1 VASTA
6 AVIAAAAKALHR
18 LVVDTVPKTQTQQE
32 ATDKLIQECRKS
44 WTDDEMRML
53 ITHLDRALLRR
64 WTQFNRAGIAI
75 GVAAQ
80 RRLRHQRNVVGKP
93 DRSGEV
99 RPSKFRRNSA
109 PGTVQGRR
117 GAWPGLMRLNDIARA
132 QWTCGPQGGGTACSI
147 ALWMKPPTAAEN

>member
-6 AVIAAAAKALHR
+6 AVIAAAAKARHR

-75 GVAAQ
+75 GVAVAM
-80 RRLRHQRNVVGKP
+80 LLSVGCGIGGMWWGSRIEAAKY
-93 DRSGEV
+93 V
-99 RPSKFRRNSA
+99 RPSFGATRRQA
-109 PGTVQGRR
+109 LTR
-117 GAWPGLMRLNDIARA
+117 ADAAHGLV
-132 QWTCGPQGGGTACSI
+132 
-147 ALWMKPPTAAEN
+147 